1 MRSAHDGKPPRAV
14 VARRDRWYRL
24 AMQTTHRLPRTL
36 RYAAA
41 AVLLAG
47 LGTWFATGRHLGWTQ
62 TSVVSIQKDEIT
74 GIDYPVRR
82 DAFVAGVEVPAA
94 AAGLA
99 AALVGFSFVLGRR
112 RSPSA
117 VAA

>member
-1 MRSAHDGKPPRAV
+1 M
-14 VARRDRWYRL
+14 
-24 AMQTTHRLPRTL
+24 TTTRRLPRNL

-47 LGTWFATGRHLGWTQ
+47 LGTWFATGRHVGWTQ

-82 DAFVAGVEVPAA
+82 DAFVAGVEIPAA

-99 AALVGFSFVLGRR
+99 AALAGLGFFLGRR
-112 RSPSA
+112 RAP
-117 VAA
+117 AAA